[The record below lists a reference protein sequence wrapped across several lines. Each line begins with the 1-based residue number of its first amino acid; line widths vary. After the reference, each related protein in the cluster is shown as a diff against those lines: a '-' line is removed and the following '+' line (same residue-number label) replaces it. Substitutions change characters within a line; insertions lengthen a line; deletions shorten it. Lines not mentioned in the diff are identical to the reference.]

1 VTGPSDGT
9 AGADGAGV
17 PPGSAPSG
25 ASGVEP
31 PAPPVSAPV
40 GSEPTAPLASAP
52 VTPEPV
58 TPEPVTPEPVTPD
71 TVTPEPLGAQPIAS
85 EPPRTEPSGTAP
97 VAAEAIVD
105 EPLTETVGPAD
116 AEPAPSAKDKKHEGS
131 FLRELPVLLVIAF
144 VLALI
149 IKAFLVQAFFIPSG
163 SMEQTLHGC
172 PGCSGDRVLV
182 NKLVYRFRDINRG
195 EVVVFNGLD
204 SFQAEVIVPPPK
216 NRFDSIRRKISSA
229 IGLGSPGEKDFIK
242 RVIGLPGD
250 VVACC
255 TNGNVTVNGVEL
267 HEPYVFEDD
276 HQRFAPTT
284 VPAGKLFVM
293 GDHRSRSSDSRAN
306 GPVPIDK
313 VVGRAFVV
321 VWPPSRMKGLPVP
334 GEIEHAGVPAAPAAA
349 LPAPAWSV
357 AATPP
362 VLGLGLALPVTALR
376 RRRRRAR
383 LAA

>member
-9 AGADGAGV
+9 AGADGQDV
-17 PPGSAPSG
+17 PPGSAASG
-25 ASGVEP
+25 APGVEP
-31 PAPPVSAPV
+31 AAPPV
-40 GSEPTAPLASAP
+40 
-52 VTPEPV
+52 
-58 TPEPVTPEPVTPD
+58 
-71 TVTPEPLGAQPIAS
+71 S
-85 EPPRTEPSGTAP
+85 EPPRTEPIPSEPAVPPVSEPGTSEPLAEP
-97 VAAEAIVD
+97 GAAEAIVA
-105 EPLTETVGPAD
+105 EPLTETVETAD
-116 AEPAPSAKDKKHEGS
+116 AEPAVAPKHKKHEGS

-216 NRFDSIRRKISSA
+216 NRFDSLRRKFSSA